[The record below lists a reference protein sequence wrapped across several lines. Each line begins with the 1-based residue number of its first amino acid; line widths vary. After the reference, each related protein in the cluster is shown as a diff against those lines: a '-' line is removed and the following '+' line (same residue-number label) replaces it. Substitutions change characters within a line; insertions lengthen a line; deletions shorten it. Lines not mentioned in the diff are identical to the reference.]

1 MLHTAAAS
9 LPPTAATCTTDP
21 WPVPSRLDR
30 SGPAPAHVLA
40 CYAVPLS
47 KQHHA
52 DPPVTQQTSRRRI
65 RRHCVTHRTCIGVC
79 SRRLYSVHTRRHERN
94 GSLSTSFSTAF
105 FICEHLYPTSYIY
118 GSMLAS
124 CAAAFAVYG
133 PAEDVMHGILAS
145 LHHTYMSCHASSARS
160 LLIIHSP
167 FSFFTL
173 FSFPTAA
180 AHQAYLLVVPSMLP

>member
-133 PAEDVMHGILAS
+133 PAEDVVS
-145 LHHTYMSCHASSARS
+145 LPTGEGMDKST
-160 LLIIHSP
+160 LVQTQIQIIIIHFLP
-167 FSFFTL
+167 FP
-173 FSFPTAA
+173 FP
-180 AHQAYLLVVPSMLP
+180 HIPNG

>member
-133 PAEDVMHGILAS
+133 PAEDVVS
-145 LHHTYMSCHASSARS
+145 LREGTDKSTLVHTQIQII
-160 LLIIHSP
+160 IIHFLPS
-167 FSFFTL
+167 
-173 FSFPTAA
+173 SFP
-180 AHQAYLLVVPSMLP
+180 HIPNG